1 MASGLYDKMCKLE
14 TGFFACFWHAVL
26 ERFNCTSKELQ
37 DDQIDLNTAVIL
49 LKSLNS
55 FVQSLRDRFDDFER
69 DGAQRSGA
77 TQYSQQNQ
85 RVRRANVRLNTLDYG
100 QTPEV
105 QRSPKDRFRGDSFLP
120 VIDLLISALSSRLK
134 AYISSRFGFL
144 RLLDQLSADEVGLAA
159 TKLVDTYPT
168 DFEDGLG
175 DEIIQFQHCVE
186 LLRNEKE
193 DRCSIENF
201 MYKIIINKNLK
212 STFPNVEIMLRIY

>member
-1 MASGLYDKMCKLE
+1 M
-14 TGFFACFWHAVL
+14 
-26 ERFNCTSKELQ
+26 
-37 DDQIDLNTAVIL
+37 
-49 LKSLNS
+49 
-55 FVQSLRDRFDDFER
+55 
-69 DGAQRSGA
+69 
-77 TQYSQQNQ
+77 
-85 RVRRANVRLNTLDYG
+85 RLNTLDYG

-134 AYISSRFGFL
+134 AYDEISSRFGFL
-144 RLLDQLSADEVGLAA
+144 RLLDQLSRPTDEVGLAA

-175 DEIIQFQHCVE
+175 DEIIQFQQCVE